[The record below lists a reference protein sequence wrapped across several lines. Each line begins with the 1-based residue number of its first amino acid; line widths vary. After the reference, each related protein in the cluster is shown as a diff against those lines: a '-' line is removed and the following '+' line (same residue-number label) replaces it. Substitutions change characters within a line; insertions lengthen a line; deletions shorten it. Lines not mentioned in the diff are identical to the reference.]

1 MKYVPL
7 LLVIFLIDL
16 GAEDQMGSF
25 YSTQSDVSQ
34 KYLGSDRL
42 YSQGTNLTAG
52 IAGKSTVQAVYIW
65 NLLRQ
70 GDRRKSK

>member
-1 MKYVPL
+1 
-7 LLVIFLIDL
+7 
-16 GAEDQMGSF
+16 MGSF

-34 KYLGSDRL
+34 EYLGSDRL
-42 YSQGTNLTAG
+42 YSQGTNLPAG
-52 IAGKSTVQAVYIW
+52 IAGKSRVQAVHIW